1 MTIDID
7 EAKVARNEFGL
18 WLGWTLATAAGMLLG
33 FLPLALFVNE
43 LDLGLVRVIVPLL
56 AGVLVGLLQW
66 LVLRSF
72 LTYSEDWI
80 LTGAAGWSVGFALG
94 LILIEI
100 IARSLLG
107 ALLGYIL
114 FGALVAAVQWPV
126 LRREIP
132 NIWPW
137 VLANILGWGL
147 GFFISQVV
155 LVALANNML
164 LNPILASGLVAL
176 ITGLIAGAITGFALV
191 WIVRRPEYPV
201 EDLPG
206 RVGR

>member
-56 AGVLVGLLQW
+56 AGMLVGLLQW
-66 LVLRSF
+66 IVLRSF
-72 LTYSEDWI
+72 LTYSQDWI

-94 LILIEI
+94 LILIQFL
-100 IARSLLG
+100 ARSLLG
-107 ALLGYIL
+107 ALLGYLL
-114 FGALVAAVQWPV
+114 FGALVAVVQWPI

-132 NIWPW
+132 NILPW
-137 VLANILGWGL
+137 LVASMLGWGA
-147 GFFISQVV
+147 GFFISQLV
-155 LVALANNML
+155 LVAIANNTL
-164 LNPILASGLVAL
+164 IDPVLASGLVAL

-191 WIVRRPEYPV
+191 RIVRNPEYPV
-201 EDLPG
+201 EDLLA
-206 RVGR
+206 R

>member
-7 EAKVARNEFGL
+7 EAKVARNESGL
-18 WLGWTLATAAGMLLG
+18 WLGWTLATVAGMLLG
-33 FLPLALFVNE
+33 FLPLAFFVNE

-66 LVLRSF
+66 LVLRGF
-72 LTYSEDWI
+72 LTHSQDWI
-80 LTGAAGWSVGFALG
+80 FTGAAGWSVGFGLG
-94 LILIEI
+94 LLLIQFLDQ
-100 IARSLLG
+100 SLLG

-114 FGALVAAVQWPV
+114 FGALVAVVQWPI

-137 VLANILGWGL
+137 LLASSLGWGA

-155 LVALANNML
+155 LVAIAQNILID
-164 LNPILASGLVAL
+164 PVLASALVAAITGLVA
-176 ITGLIAGAITGFALV
+176 GAVTGFALV

-201 EDLPG
+201 EDLPI
-206 RVGR
+206 R